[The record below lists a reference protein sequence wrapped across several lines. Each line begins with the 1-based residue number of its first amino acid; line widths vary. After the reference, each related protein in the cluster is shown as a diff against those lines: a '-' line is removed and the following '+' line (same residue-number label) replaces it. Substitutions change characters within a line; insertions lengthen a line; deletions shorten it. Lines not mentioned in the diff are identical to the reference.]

1 MPTEHPRLRPPS
13 WPGLL
18 LAALTLAGC
27 QGAGPKEAAAVVH
40 LEPAKFGGLKSCFQ
54 WGEMYLGSVPGPEE
68 LELAARRGV
77 GLLLDLRQAPGPD
90 RDLALQARDLGMD
103 YIHAPIDP
111 EQLADAEVDQ
121 ALAALEDAGDRP
133 PLLFCETGS
142 RAAMVAALFRIERQP
157 DSLEASIEDARRA
170 GMKPG
175 TSESALRRQ
184 AARLIAGDIGTQPA
198 GWSGPPPAR

>member
-1 MPTEHPRLRPPS
+1 MPTRQRRPRILP

-18 LAALTLAGC
+18 LTALALGGC
-27 QGAGPKEAAAVVH
+27 QSASSTEAAAVVH

-54 WGEMYLGSVPGPEE
+54 WGQMYLGSVPGPEE

-77 GLLLDLRQAPGPD
+77 GLLLDLRQSPAPDPA
-90 RDLALQARDLGMD
+90 LALQARDLGME
-103 YIHAPIDP
+103 YAHAPIDP
-111 EQLADAEVDQ
+111 EQLGDGEVDRALT
-121 ALAALEDAGDRP
+121 ALAAAEDRP
-133 PLLFCETGS
+133 ALLFCETGS

-157 DSLEASIEDARRA
+157 DSLERAIEDARRA

-175 TSESALRRQ
+175 SSESALRRQ

>member
-1 MPTEHPRLRPPS
+1 MPTRRRCPRIPS
-13 WPGLL
+13 WLGLL
-18 LAALTLAGC
+18 LAGLTLAGC
-27 QGAGPKEAAAVVH
+27 QSASSTEAAAVVH

-77 GLLLDLRQAPGPD
+77 GLLLDLRQSPAQD
-90 RDLALQARDLGMD
+90 SALSLQARDLGME
-103 YIHAPIDP
+103 YAHAPIDP
-111 EQLADAEVDQ
+111 EQLSDGEVDRALT
-121 ALAALEDAGDRP
+121 ALAAAEERP
-133 PLLFCETGS
+133 ALLFCETGS

-157 DSLEASIEDARRA
+157 DSLERAIEDARRA

-175 TSESALRRQ
+175 SSESALRRQ
-184 AARLIAGDIGTQPA
+184 AARLIAGQVSTKPA